1 MTPDTRT
8 PEQRA
13 ADEQLFRA
21 DYAHFMGH
29 SQFPAGRMDS
39 PEEMNR
45 PRINAPLILAVVG
58 VIVMALIIC
67 IATERAWTESNRIRV
82 EAGE

>member
-29 SQFPAGRMDS
+29 TQFPAGRMARHFED
-39 PEEMNR
+39 MNR
-45 PRINAPLILAVVG
+45 PRINGPLILAVVG
-58 VIVMALIIC
+58 GIVMSLIIC
-67 IATERAWTESNRIRV
+67 IATERAWTESNRIGV
-82 EAGE
+82 EAG